1 MSDTQA
7 DDITVRLNA
16 AAELMRRILQ
26 QSYERMH
33 LAPGQRVLDVGCGA
47 GADTLA
53 MARVIGASG
62 IVHGVDYDAAM
73 ILQATLGA
81 RTENAAAWVI
91 YRHANA
97 TALPWPDDYFNA
109 TRSDRVFQTLLDPE
123 RAFDELLRVT
133 QPDGYVLVIS
143 GDWDSLSID
152 SDGSDL
158 ESRRDY
164 FAATR
169 ATNNPLS
176 AQCLSRLFAQHGM
189 LDVQIDLRPRFCM
202 ADSAAACWQLSIAPE
217 AASSGLFAS
226 ANVVMI
232 SGRKPPI
239 SAA

>member
-1 MSDTQA
+1 MSDTQV
-7 DDITVRLNA
+7 DDITMRLDA

-26 QSYERMH
+26 KSYAHMH

-62 IVHGVDYDAAM
+62 IVQGVDYDAAM

-81 RTENAAAWVI
+81 RSENATAWLN

-97 TALPWPDDYFNA
+97 TALPWPDDYFNS

-133 QPDGYVLVIS
+133 QPNGYVLVIS

-152 SDGSDL
+152 SDASDL
-158 ESRRDY
+158 ESRRVY

-169 ATNNPLS
+169 ATHNPLS
-176 AQCLSRLFAQHGM
+176 AQCLSRLFAQRGM
-189 LDVQIDLRPRFCM
+189 LDVQIDLCPRFCL
-202 ADSAAACWQLSIAPE
+202 ADEAVACWQQSIAPQ
-217 AASSGLFAS
+217 AVASGLFAS

-232 SGRKPPI
+232 SGRKPLVG
-239 SAA
+239 AA

>member
-1 MSDTQA
+1 
-7 DDITVRLNA
+7 
-16 AAELMRRILQ
+16 MRHILQ
-26 QSYERMH
+26 QSCERMH
-33 LAPGQRVLDVGCGA
+33 LAPGQQVLDVRCGA

-81 RTENAAAWVI
+81 RTENAAACFRRCLI
-91 YRHANA
+91 
-97 TALPWPDDYFNA
+97 
-109 TRSDRVFQTLLDPE
+109 PE

-133 QPDGYVLVIS
+133 QPDGYVLVFS

-202 ADSAAACWQLSIAPE
+202 ADAAAACWQLSIAPE
-217 AASSGLFAS
+217 AASSGLCAS